1 MSASPHKAPE
11 AAELVTT
18 MGAAAVDWLGLLRA
32 DQIGR
37 GHYAFDD
44 PQRRE
49 WFYTPNI
56 QSGLTLADMTAQQQ
70 RAAHRLTA
78 AGLSE
83 RGYAVLAAVM
93 GLENLIDAEEGWTG
107 SYDGLPAD
115 SRRRDPQLYF
125 LSVFGDPAGSVWG
138 WRLGGHHVSINYT
151 VVDGRVAAG
160 PIFLGARP
168 AVTVTGADSTL
179 RPLASEADLAEKLAR
194 SLDADQ
200 RADAIVAPEAPADI
214 LQTNRSSVPT
224 GRWTPPGLVAKAM
237 TDPQRGLLTGLIR
250 QYAERLPAPLAADV
264 MARVEGAALA
274 DAHFAWAGDP
284 AGPARYYRVQ
294 AERLLI
300 EYDNVQNGANHAHS
314 VWRDPTL
321 DFGGEL
327 LG

>member
-1 MSASPHKAPE
+1 MSASPQE
-11 AAELVTT
+11 LSGVAELVTT
-18 MGAAAVDWLGLLRA
+18 MAAAARDWLRLLRPEQT
-32 DQIGR
+32 DR

-78 AGLSE
+78 SGLSD

-138 WRLGGHHVSINYT
+138 WRFGGHHVSINYT

-179 RPLASEADLAEKLAR
+179 RPLANEADLAEKLVR
-194 SLDADQ
+194 SLDAGQ
-200 RADAIVAPEAPADI
+200 RADAIVAPEAPDDI
-214 LQTNRSSVPT
+214 LQTNRSSVPV
-224 GRWTPPGLVAKAM
+224 GGWTPPGLAGKAM
-237 TDPQRGLLTGLIR
+237 TDAQCAVLAGLIR

-264 MARVEGAALA
+264 LARVDGSALA
-274 DAHFAWAGDP
+274 GVHFAWAGDP

-294 AERLLI
+294 ADRLLI

-321 DFGGEL
+321 DFGGAL